1 MRERADQLLVKRGL
15 VRSRARAQDEI
26 KAGHVRADGQIIDKP
41 GALIAADAEITI
53 ENENPFVSRGALK
66 LAHAL
71 DHFEIDPTDKTVLD
85 IGASTG
91 GFTQLCL
98 ARGAAKVYAVDV
110 GEGQLA
116 PELQNDSRI
125 VQLPKTDARSLTKAV
140 IDTAP
145 DLIVCDVSFIS
156 LEKALTA
163 ALDLAAPQAILVA
176 LIKPQFEAGR
186 EHIASGGIVRSAEIR
201 HEVVARIRD
210 WLNEQPGW
218 RVQGVI
224 ESPIEGGDGNRE
236 YLAAAQRI

>member
-26 KAGHVRADGQIIDKP
+26 KAGHVRADGERIDKP
-41 GALIAADAEITI
+41 GQLIAPTANLTL
-53 ENENPFVSRGALK
+53 ENENPYVSRGALK

-71 DHFEIDPTDKTVLD
+71 DHFKIDPTDKTVLD

-98 ARGAAKVYAVDV
+98 ARGAAKIYAVDV

-116 PELQNDSRI
+116 PELQTDSRI
-125 VQLPKTDARSLTKAV
+125 VQLPKTDARALNKAI

-145 DLIVCDVSFIS
+145 NLIVCDVSFIS

-163 ALDLAAPQAILVA
+163 ALALAAPQAILVA

-186 EHIASGGIVRSAEIR
+186 EHIASGGIVRAAEVR
-201 HEVVARIRD
+201 EAVAARIRD
-210 WLNEQPGW
+210 WLNEQPNW
-218 RVQGVI
+218 RVDGVI

-236 YLAAAQRI
+236 YLVAARRT